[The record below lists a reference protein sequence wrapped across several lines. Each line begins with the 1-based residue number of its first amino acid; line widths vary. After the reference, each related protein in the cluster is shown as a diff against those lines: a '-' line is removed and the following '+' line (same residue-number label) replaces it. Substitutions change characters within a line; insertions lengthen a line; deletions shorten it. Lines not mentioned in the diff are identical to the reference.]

1 MQSMKRVLFIGNMN
15 DVMNSTRSWLNMNKY
30 YHDLLEFSNVS
41 SNFRSPL
48 MENGK
53 KYEVK
58 YLFKDNPFHIFIN
71 RKKIRKI
78 LNNYDYIIGHNY
90 ATALCSMS
98 GRKLDLLITHGG
110 DLRNLGKLSYILK
123 NISSI
128 KSLLVKPFQLWLTL
142 HQKRGQKKFVRYLIT
157 NYWDPIVL
165 SQADL
170 NSTSGKL
177 IQNLTPPYIRK
188 SHMHKHFDITRIS
201 KEFSQYEFKVLCHAR
216 HEWFTNGVKPSNKG
230 QDELIKGWAR
240 FIKETNVIGVLILL
254 EYGKDVYHSKELIK
268 KLKIEQNVLW
278 LPKQNRQD
286 IFGLIHSVD
295 LCAGEMKVSIDQN
308 SVHQEVLLMGK
319 PLLTYKDE
327 HVMPSIYS
335 ILNVKYN
342 DIPTLLK
349 EYLRNPTFYIDNAKK
364 NRTEYISRVNET
376 IQFIEQNILN

>member
-1 MQSMKRVLFIGNMN
+1 MN
-15 DVMNSTRSWLNMNKY
+15 DVMNSTRSWLNMNKF
-30 YHDLLEFSNVS
+30 YHELLEFSNVS
-41 SNFRSPL
+41 SNFKSPL
-48 MENGK
+48 KENGK

-90 ATALCSMS
+90 ALALCSIS

-128 KSLLVKPFQLWLTL
+128 KSLVVKPFQLWLTL
-142 HQKRGQKKFVRYLIT
+142 HQKRGRKSVRYLIT

-165 SQADL
+165 SPEDL

-177 IQNLTPPYIRK
+177 IQNLTPPYVRK
-188 SHMHKHFDITRIS
+188 SHMHKNFDSTRIC
-201 KEFSQYEFKVLCHAR
+201 KEFSQYELKVLCHAR
-216 HEWFTNGVKPSNKG
+216 HEWLTNEVKPSNKG
-230 QDELIKGWAR
+230 QDKLLKGWAK
-240 FIKETNVIGVLILL
+240 FIKETNVNGVLILL

-286 IFGLIHSVD
+286 IFGLIDSVD

-308 SVHQEVLLMGK
+308 SVHQEILLMGK

-327 HVMPSIYS
+327 DVMPSAYK
-335 ILNVKYN
+335 ILNVRYN

-349 EYLRNPTFYIDNAKK
+349 DYLQNSHYYIDNARK
-364 NRTEYISRVNET
+364 NRSNFILRVKET
-376 IQFIEQNILN
+376 ISFIENNILN